1 MSNPTQGFASEQ
13 SGSGVVGL
21 LGGNTERTRWERVGK
36 TVKMSYV
43 KVRHIILCIIYN
55 DYFP

>member
-21 LGGNTERTRWERVGK
+21 LGGNTRWERVGK
-36 TVKMSYV
+36 IVKMSYV
-43 KVRHIILCIIYN
+43 KVHHIILCIIYN